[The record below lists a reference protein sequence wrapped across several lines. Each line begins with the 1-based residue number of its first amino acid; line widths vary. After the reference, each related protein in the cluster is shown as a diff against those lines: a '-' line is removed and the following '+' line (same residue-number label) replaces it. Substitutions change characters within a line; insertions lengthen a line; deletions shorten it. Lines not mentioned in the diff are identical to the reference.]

1 MMKRK
6 YLKLDPY
13 NYQIKK
19 SKRTGR
25 IEVVV
30 LRNLSDFDV
39 GNIASNF
46 NRFDG
51 WIYVDGYIL
60 RLNNFHTKYNSSE
73 ASMAIQVNEEKRMY

>member
-1 MMKRK
+1 MKRK

-19 SKRTGR
+19 ARRTGR

-30 LRNLSDFDV
+30 LRNLSDFDI

-51 WIYVDGYIL
+51 WLYVDGYIL
-60 RLNNFHTKYNSSE
+60 RLGNFSTKYNPQD
-73 ASMAIQVNEEKRMY
+73 ATMVIQVNEERRMY